1 MKPTLPWGFQISG
14 RAFFRPIT
22 FQLFTGGDVAHNQ
35 SMSIA
40 IELEREDDGRWV
52 AEVPALPGVI
62 AYGVSREEALRA
74 VQTLALRVIADRL
87 EQGEPVS
94 EAMLSAFHVAA

>member
-1 MKPTLPWGFQISG
+1 
-14 RAFFRPIT
+14 
-22 FQLFTGGDVAHNQ
+22 
-35 SMSIA
+35 MSIA
-40 IELEREDDGRWV
+40 IQLEREDDGRWV
-52 AEVPALPGVI
+52 AEVPALPGVMV
-62 AYGVSREEALRA
+62 YGDSRDEALRA